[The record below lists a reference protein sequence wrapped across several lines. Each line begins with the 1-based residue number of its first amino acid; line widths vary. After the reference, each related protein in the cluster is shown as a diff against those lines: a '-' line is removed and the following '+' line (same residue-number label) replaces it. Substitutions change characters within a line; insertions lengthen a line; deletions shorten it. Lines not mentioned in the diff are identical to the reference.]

1 MCRQTGLY
9 EDNVKALAVGRG
21 VASPSTLQEG
31 SPTSLSSLL
40 LVPPMSPVGQ
50 TQLEPVDTEAF
61 GSCLFRSVPQ
71 DAEQGRKGE
80 RIWRSKQTI

>member
-40 LVPPMSPVGQ
+40 LVPPRFPVGQ